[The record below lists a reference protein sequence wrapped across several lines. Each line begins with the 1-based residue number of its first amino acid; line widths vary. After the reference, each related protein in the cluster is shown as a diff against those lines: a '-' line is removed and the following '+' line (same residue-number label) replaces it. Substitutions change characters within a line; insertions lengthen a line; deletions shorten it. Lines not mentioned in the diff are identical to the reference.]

1 MFLFIFFLGVVH
13 ENPKIGSD
21 GESEEGSR
29 TSEDVVSP
37 ANRGGGGTAVIGGG
51 IGGLANGQV
60 RKKLKFIIT

>member
-1 MFLFIFFLGVVH
+1 MYIWFFLSGVVH

-37 ANRGGGGTAVIGGG
+37 ANRGGGGGTAVIGGG

-60 RKKLKFIIT
+60 REKYDS